1 MILMAGCWFD
11 PVLNLA
17 SRRDNPL
24 AMTAP
29 MRLIPR
35 IALTLALLFALAGI
49 GFAHRAPQPDDAG
62 KLAFLM
68 AGGTLADVC
77 DEGDDAGMAGGDC
90 PACHLPAVV
99 MVPAVDLPV
108 LVAELAFVAKVVAP
122 RESRAARVV
131 RDPGHGLRAP
141 PLV

>member
-1 MILMAGCWFD
+1 
-11 PVLNLA
+11 
-17 SRRDNPL
+17 
-24 AMTAP
+24 MTVSL
-29 MRLIPR
+29 RLISR
-35 IALTLALLFALAGI
+35 IALTLALTLALMPALVGM
-49 GFAHRAPQPDDAG
+49 GFAHRVPQPDDAA

-77 DEGDDAGMAGGDC
+77 HDGGDDGMAGGEC

-99 MVPAVDLPV
+99 MVPALDVPV

-122 RESRAARVV
+122 RENRAARLV

>member
-1 MILMAGCWFD
+1 MIPMAGCWPD
-11 PVLNLA
+11 RCLNIVGWRVTA
-17 SRRDNPL
+17 F
-24 AMTAP
+24 AMTDR

-77 DEGDDAGMAGGDC
+77 DEGGDAGMAGGEC

-99 MVPAVDLPV
+99 MVPTVDLPV

>member
-1 MILMAGCWFD
+1 
-11 PVLNLA
+11 
-17 SRRDNPL
+17 
-24 AMTAP
+24 MTVQ

-77 DEGDDAGMAGGDC
+77 DAGDDAGMAGGDC

-99 MVPAVDLPV
+99 IVPAVDLPV

-122 RESRAARVV
+122 RQSRAARVV

>member
-1 MILMAGCWFD
+1 
-11 PVLNLA
+11 
-17 SRRDNPL
+17 
-24 AMTAP
+24 MTVP
-29 MRLIPR
+29 MRLISR

-49 GFAHRAPQPDDAG
+49 GFAHRAPQLDDAG

-77 DEGDDAGMAGGDC
+77 DEGGDAGMAGGDC

-108 LVAELAFVAKVVAP
+108 LVAELAFVAKVIAP
-122 RESRAARVV
+122 RESRAARSV